1 MQNQVDKSQ
10 ITKAF
15 NKHFFEFIDDMLA
28 IYPESKEI
36 RVARNSFETFRS
48 LNPISIIKVWYSFIY
63 EPYKDVILE
72 GNVDF
77 FVNKDY
83 YDDING
89 KSRHVD
95 AIMEKI
101 DRVKELVSSMSPENK
116 AHSAKYILNLSR
128 LSEVYYSD
136 I

>member
-1 MQNQVDKSQ
+1 MNQIDKSQ

-15 NKHFFEFIDDMLA
+15 NKHFFEFMDDVLA

-36 RVARNSFETFRS
+36 RVARQSFETFRNM
-48 LNPISIIKVWYSFIY
+48 NPISIIKAWYSFIY
-63 EPYKDVILE
+63 VPYTDEILS

-83 YDDING
+83 YSDING
-89 KSRHVD
+89 KSDYVD

-101 DRVKELVSSMSPENK
+101 DRVKELVSTMSAENK
-116 AHSAKYILNLSR
+116 AHSAKYVLNLSR
-128 LSEVYYSD
+128 LSEVYHSA

>member
-1 MQNQVDKSQ
+1 M
-10 ITKAF
+10 
-15 NKHFFEFIDDMLA
+15 DDVLA

-36 RVARNSFETFRS
+36 RVARQSFETFRNM
-48 LNPISIIKVWYSFIY
+48 NPISIIKAWYSFIY
-63 EPYKDVILE
+63 VPYTDEILS

-83 YDDING
+83 YGDING
-89 KSRHVD
+89 KYDHVD
-95 AIMEKI
+95 AVMEKI

-116 AHSAKYILNLSR
+116 AHSAKYVLNLSR
-128 LSEVYYSD
+128 LSEVYHSA

>member
-1 MQNQVDKSQ
+1 MNQIEKSQ

-15 NKHFFEFIDDMLA
+15 NKHFFEFMDDVLA

-36 RVARNSFETFRS
+36 RVARQSFETFRNM
-48 LNPISIIKVWYSFIY
+48 NPTSIVKAWYSFIY
-63 EPYKDVILE
+63 IPYMDEILS

-83 YDDING
+83 YGDING
-89 KSRHVD
+89 KYDHVD
-95 AIMEKI
+95 AVMEKI

-116 AHSAKYILNLSR
+116 AHSTKYVLNLSR
-128 LSEVYYSD
+128 LSEVYHSA

>member
-1 MQNQVDKSQ
+1 MNQIDKSQ

-15 NKHFFEFIDDMLA
+15 NKHFFEFIDDVLS

-36 RVARNSFETFRS
+36 RVARQSFDTFRN
-48 LNPISIIKVWYSFIY
+48 LNPVSIVKVWYKFIY
-63 EPYKDVILE
+63 DPYKDAILA

-83 YDDING
+83 YSDING
-89 KSRHVD
+89 NSEHID
-95 AIMEKI
+95 AVMEKI

-116 AHSAKYILNLSR
+116 THSAKYILNLSR
-128 LSEVYYSD
+128 LSEAYHSAA
-136 I
+136 

>member
-1 MQNQVDKSQ
+1 M
-10 ITKAF
+10 
-15 NKHFFEFIDDMLA
+15 DDVLA

-36 RVARNSFETFRS
+36 RVARQSFETFRNM
-48 LNPISIIKVWYSFIY
+48 NPTSIVKAWYSFIY
-63 EPYKDVILE
+63 VPYMDEILS

-89 KSRHVD
+89 KSDYVD

-101 DRVKELVSSMSPENK
+101 DRVKELVSSMSTENK
-116 AHSAKYILNLSR
+116 AHSAKYVLNLSR
-128 LSEVYYSD
+128 LSEVYHSA